1 MQNAQAFII
10 ISRSFWHAFAE
21 PQPSEESAIKSSGL
35 GCQCL
40 VLVWEL

>member
-21 PQPSEESAIKSSGL
+21 PQGSEESALKDTVL
-35 GCQCL
+35 GRQCL
-40 VLVWEL
+40 VLG